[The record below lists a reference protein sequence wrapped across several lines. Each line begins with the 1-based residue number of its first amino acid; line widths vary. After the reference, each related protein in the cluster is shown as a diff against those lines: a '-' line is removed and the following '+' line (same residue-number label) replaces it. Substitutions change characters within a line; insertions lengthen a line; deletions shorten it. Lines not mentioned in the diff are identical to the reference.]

1 MLIKPRLKNSDF
13 IENHKVAFKITMFLW
28 KILNLREATE
38 DIGCIVRKLVQSYK
52 QEAIVI

>member
-1 MLIKPRLKNSDF
+1 MLIEPRLKNSDF